1 MPRPL
6 AALLACALV
15 TGSAWALSVPP
26 WQSPDEQAHFA
37 YVQTLA
43 ETGSSAAPGSARQVS
58 GEQEL
63 AMRAVRAVGLPAHP
77 EAKPEWDGSA
87 YEAWRDDQA
96 TLERAAREDAG
107 DRNPASSNPPLYY
120 AYAAGGYL
128 VAGGDIF
135 DRLYAARILSVL
147 LLLAATAGTWLLA
160 GEVFG
165 RRRLVQSV
173 AAATVALHPMA
184 AFISSS
190 VNPDSMV
197 LALFSVALW
206 LGTRVLKR
214 GATPATAIG
223 LIAAVA
229 AATQAKPVGWTLV
242 PAAVF
247 ALSVGAWRRWKPATA
262 RSRRAA
268 EVGGI
273 AVAVGVTAAG
283 IAALLERP
291 LDPASTVEGADAAGP
306 AGFLSY
312 LWQFYLPRLPFQDE
326 LGALPD
332 YPLYDVW
339 VTTGWAAFGWLEVQF
354 PEWVYGVLAGVSA
367 VLLFGGA
374 WAALRGRRPSVVVA
388 VFYGLVVAVLLAGLH
403 WTEYK
408 IASGIEQQF
417 LQGRYLLPLLPLGA
431 LLVAALVDRVP
442 RPGWRAASAGLVV
455 GGLAALQLFSLA
467 ITMARFHA

>member
-6 AALLACALV
+6 LALLACALL
-15 TGSAWALSVPP
+15 TGTAWALSVPP

-43 ETGSSAAPGSARQVS
+43 ETGHAADPGSSRQVS
-58 GEQEL
+58 REQEL

-77 EAKPEWDGSA
+77 EAKPEWDASA
-87 YEAWRDDQA
+87 YDAWRDDEA
-96 TLERAAREDAG
+96 SLGRDAREDAG
-107 DRNPASSNPPLYY
+107 DRNPASPNPPLYY
-120 AYAAGGYL
+120 GYAAGGYL
-128 VAGGDIF
+128 LAGGDVF
-135 DRLYAARILSVL
+135 DRLYAARMLSVL
-147 LLLAATAGTWLLA
+147 LLLVATLGTWLLA

-165 RRRLVQSV
+165 RRRLAQAV
-173 AAATVALHPMA
+173 AAGTVALHPMA
-184 AFISSS
+184 AFISAS
-190 VNPDSMV
+190 VNPDAMV
-197 LALFSVALW
+197 LALFGLALW

-214 GATPATAIG
+214 GATPATA
-223 LIAAVA
+223 AALVGVVA

-262 RSRRAA
+262 RSRRLA
-268 EVGGI
+268 EAGGL
-273 AVAVGVTAAG
+273 AVAVAVTAAG
-283 IAALLERP
+283 VAALLERP

-312 LWQFYLPRLPFQDE
+312 VWQFYLPKLPFQDE
-326 LGALPD
+326 LSALPD

-367 VLLFGGA
+367 VFLFGGA
-374 WAALRGRRPSVVVA
+374 WAVLRRRRPSIVVA
-388 VFYGLVVAVLLAGLH
+388 VFYALVVAVLLTGLH

-408 IASGIEQQF
+408 LASGIEQQF
-417 LQGRYLLPLLPLGA
+417 LQGRYLLPILPLGA

-442 RPGWRAASAGLVV
+442 RPAWRAATAGLVV

>member
-6 AALLACALV
+6 AALLACALI
-15 TGSAWALSVPP
+15 TGTAWALSVPP

-37 YVQTLA
+37 YVQMLA
-43 ETGSSAAPGSARQVS
+43 ETGNAADSGSERLVSA
-58 GEQEL
+58 EQEL
-63 AMRAVRAVGLPAHP
+63 AMRAVRANGLPTHP
-77 EAKPEWDGSA
+77 EAKPEWEPPAFS
-87 YEAWRDDQA
+87 AWRDDQA
-96 TLERAAREDAG
+96 ALDDSDREGVG
-107 DRNPASSNPPLYY
+107 DRNPASPNPPLYY
-120 AYAAGGYL
+120 AYTAGGYL

-135 DRLYAARILSVL
+135 DRLYASRLLSVL
-147 LLLAATAGTWLLA
+147 LFLVATAGTWLLA

-165 RRRLVQSV
+165 RRRLVQAV

-184 AFISSS
+184 AFISAS

-197 LALFSVALW
+197 LALFSLALW

-214 GATPATAIG
+214 GVTPATAAG
-223 LIAAVA
+223 LVAVVA

-247 ALSVGAWRRWKPATA
+247 ALGIAAWRRWRPATA

-268 EVGGI
+268 EVGAI
-273 AVAVGVTAAG
+273 AAAVAVTAAG

-291 LDPASTVEGADAAGP
+291 LDPASTVEGAQAAGP
-306 AGFLSY
+306 AGFVSY
-312 LWQFYLPRLPFQDE
+312 VWQFYLPKLPFQDRLE
-326 LGALPD
+326 ALPD
-332 YPLYDVW
+332 YPLYDIW

-374 WAALRGRRPSVVVA
+374 WAALKGRRPSRLVG
-388 VFYGLVVAVLLAGLH
+388 VFYVLVAGVLLVGLH

-408 IASGIEQQF
+408 LASGIEQRF

-442 RPGWRAASAGLVV
+442 RPAWRAASAGLVV